1 MYNLPLELCKILA
14 CTTLWEVPQ
23 DTYEA
28 HDDSLSF
35 REVTAHLRRKQSSR
49 KTWEDSR
56 GFQRLCKHLLQT
68 KQATTTW
75 LAPETSAVAQHL

>member
-1 MYNLPLELCKILA
+1 MNMTLKVSFQYMYNPSLHLCKFLA
-14 CTTLWEVPQ
+14 STTLWEVSQ

-49 KTWEDSR
+49 KT
-56 GFQRLCKHLLQT
+56 
-68 KQATTTW
+68 
-75 LAPETSAVAQHL
+75 